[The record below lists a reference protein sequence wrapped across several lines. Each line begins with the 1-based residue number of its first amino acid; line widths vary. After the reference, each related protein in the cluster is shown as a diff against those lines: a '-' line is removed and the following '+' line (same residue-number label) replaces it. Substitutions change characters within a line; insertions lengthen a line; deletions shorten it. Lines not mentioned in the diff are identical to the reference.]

1 MPRSARLDV
10 VPVSP
15 ASDLAATLRSA
26 LNAARK
32 AQDKERTLVL
42 GTILANLKNR
52 EIELRRPASDDE
64 VTDVL
69 RKGIKIRR
77 EAVEQYTAA
86 ARADLAQAE
95 AAQIK
100 TLEEFLPPA
109 VDPEEI
115 RAAVRAAIGGGARDI
130 GKVMAQ
136 VLPQYKGRADGK
148 LINQI
153 VREELQAG

>member
-1 MPRSARLDV
+1 M
-10 VPVSP
+10 SP
-15 ASDLAATLRSA
+15 EPDLASTLRAA

-32 AQDKERTLVL
+32 AQQKERTLVL
-42 GTILANLKNR
+42 GTILAGLKNR
-52 EIELRRPASDDE
+52 EIELRRPATSDE
-64 VTDVL
+64 VAEVL

-86 ARADLAQAE
+86 GRTDLAEVE

-100 TLEEFLPPA
+100 VLEEFLPAA

-115 RAAVRAAIGGGARDI
+115 RAAVRTAINGGAKDI
-130 GKVMAQ
+130 GKVMSQ
-136 VLPQYKGRADGK
+136 VLPKYKGRADGK

-153 VREELQAG
+153 VREELQTG

>member
-1 MPRSARLDV
+1 
-10 VPVSP
+10 VSP
-15 ASDLAATLRSA
+15 EPNLSSTLRVA

-32 AQDKERTLVL
+32 AQNKDRTLVL

-52 EIELRRPASDDE
+52 EIELRRPASDEE
-64 VTDVL
+64 VADVL

-86 ARADLAQAE
+86 ARKDLADAE
-95 AAQIK
+95 SAQIK
-100 TLEEFLPPA
+100 VLEEFLPPA

-115 RAAVRAAIGGGARDI
+115 RAAVRSAIGAGAKDI
-130 GKVMAQ
+130 GKVMSQ
-136 VLPQYKGRADGK
+136 VLPKYKGRADGK

-153 VREELQAG
+153 AREELQAG

>member
-1 MPRSARLDV
+1 V

-15 ASDLAATLRSA
+15 ESNLAPSLRAA

-32 AQDKERTLVL
+32 AQDKQRTLVL

-52 EIELRRPASDDE
+52 EIELRRPATDE
-64 VTDVL
+64 EVADVL

-86 ARADLAQAE
+86 ARPDLAGVE
-95 AAQIK
+95 SAQIK
-100 TLEEFLPPA
+100 VLEEFLPPA

-115 RAAVRAAIGGGARDI
+115 RAAVRTAIGGGAKDI
-130 GKVMAQ
+130 GKVMSQ
-136 VLPQYKGRADGK
+136 VLPKYKGRADGK

-153 VREELQAG
+153 AREELQAG

>member
-1 MPRSARLDV
+1 MPRSGRIV
-10 VPVSP
+10 VAPVSP
-15 ASDLAATLRSA
+15 ESNLASTLRAA

-52 EIELRRPASDDE
+52 EIELRRPTTDE
-64 VTDVL
+64 EVADVL

-77 EAVEQYTAA
+77 EAIDQYTAGG
-86 ARADLAQAE
+86 RKDLADNE

-100 TLEEFLPPA
+100 VLEEFLPPA

-115 RAAVRAAIGGGARDI
+115 RTAVRTAISGGAKDI
-130 GKVMAQ
+130 GKVMSQ

-153 VREELQAG
+153 AREELQAG

>member
-1 MPRSARLDV
+1 MV
-10 VPVSP
+10 HVSP
-15 ASDLAATLRSA
+15 ESDLASTLRAA

-32 AQDKERTLVL
+32 AQDKDRTLVL

-52 EIELRRPASDDE
+52 EIELRRPATNDE
-64 VTDVL
+64 IADVL

-86 ARADLAQAE
+86 SRADLAAAE
-95 AAQIK
+95 TSQIRV
-100 TLEEFLPPA
+100 LEEFLPPA

-115 RAAVRAAIGGGARDI
+115 RAAVRSAISAGARDI
-130 GKVMAQ
+130 GKVMSQ

-153 VREELQAG
+153 AREELQAG

>member
-1 MPRSARLDV
+1 M
-10 VPVSP
+10 SP
-15 ASDLAATLRSA
+15 EPDLASTLRAA

-32 AQDKERTLVL
+32 AQQKERTLVL

-52 EIELRRPASDDE
+52 EIELRRPATSDE
-64 VTDVL
+64 VADVL

-77 EAVEQYTAA
+77 EAVEQYTTAG
-86 ARADLAQAE
+86 RKDLADTE
-95 AAQIK
+95 AAQIVV
-100 TLEEFLPPA
+100 LEEFLPAA

-115 RAAVRAAIGGGARDI
+115 RSAVRSAISGGAKDI

-136 VLPQYKGRADGK
+136 VLPKYKGRADGK

>member
-1 MPRSARLDV
+1 MPRSVRLV
-10 VPVSP
+10 VAPVSP
-15 ASDLAATLRSA
+15 EPNLASTLRAA

-52 EIELRRPASDDE
+52 EIELRRPTTDDE
-64 VTDVL
+64 VAEVL

-77 EAVEQYTAA
+77 EAIEQYTAG
-86 ARADLAQAE
+86 ARQDLAAAE
-95 AAQIK
+95 SAQIK
-100 TLEEFLPPA
+100 VLEEFLPPA

-115 RAAVRAAIGGGARDI
+115 RAAVRSAIEAGAKDI
-130 GKVMAQ
+130 GKVMSQ
-136 VLPQYKGRADGK
+136 VLPKYKGRADGK

-153 VREELQAG
+153 AREELQAG

>member
-1 MPRSARLDV
+1 MA
-10 VPVSP
+10 PVSP
-15 ASDLAATLRSA
+15 ESSLASTLRAA

-52 EIELRRPASDDE
+52 EIELRRPTTDE
-64 VTDVL
+64 EVADVL

-77 EAVEQYTAA
+77 EAIEQYTAGS
-86 ARADLAQAE
+86 RQDLADAE
-95 AAQIK
+95 SAQIK
-100 TLEEFLPPA
+100 VLEEFLPPA

-115 RAAVRAAIGGGARDI
+115 RAAVRSAIGGGAKDI
-130 GKVMAQ
+130 GKVMSQ

-153 VREELQAG
+153 AREELQAG